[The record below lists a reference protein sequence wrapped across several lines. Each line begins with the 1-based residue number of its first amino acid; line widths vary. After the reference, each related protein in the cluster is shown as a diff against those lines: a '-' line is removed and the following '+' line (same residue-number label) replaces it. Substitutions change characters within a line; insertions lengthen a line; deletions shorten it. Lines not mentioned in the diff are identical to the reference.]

1 MAAKCRHFYL
11 LPVSQQYICGM
22 QKPSLPSGTRD
33 FGPKAF
39 EQRRYVMGVMEEV
52 FRLHGFQGI
61 ETPALE
67 NLSTLQGK
75 YGDEGD
81 QLLFKVLNS
90 GDFLS
95 KVKKEDKANIQSK
108 ELLPKIS
115 NRGLRYDL
123 TVPLARFVVMNSNEI
138 QFPFKRYQMQPVWR
152 ADRPQKGRYREFWQ
166 CDVDVVGTKSVVSEA
181 ELIDIYLEVFKALD
195 LGVIVK
201 INHRGIL
208 DSFLSIAGNQENWNS
223 FMQAI
228 DKFDKIGLEGVN
240 TELQNRGLSHM
251 LEVWEAY
258 SKLSE
263 QQDITQ
269 LIEGLRNIPELQ
281 GEELELGILALTE
294 VMELVTDKSSVMW
307 DLRLARGLSY
317 YTGCVFEVLP
327 NDQRLDERFNIGS
340 IGGGGRYDN
349 LTGIFGMKDVAGVGV
364 SFGLD
369 RIMDTLAAIE
379 KEEEVTNQNGIL
391 FCCMDKESL
400 PLAVTLSRELR
411 SFGLSAEIYP
421 GAVKLKKQLD
431 YANQRNKQW
440 AVIIGESERES
451 GELSVKNLVSGEQ
464 SKVIQAELKNHF

>member
-95 KVKKEDKANIQSK
+95 KVKEEDKANIQSK

-228 DKFDKIGLEGVN
+228 DKFDKIP
-240 TELQNRGLSHM
+240 R
-251 LEVWEAY
+251 
-258 SKLSE
+258 
-263 QQDITQ
+263 
-269 LIEGLRNIPELQ
+269 
-281 GEELELGILALTE
+281 
-294 VMELVTDKSSVMW
+294 
-307 DLRLARGLSY
+307 
-317 YTGCVFEVLP
+317 
-327 NDQRLDERFNIGS
+327 
-340 IGGGGRYDN
+340 
-349 LTGIFGMKDVAGVGV
+349 
-364 SFGLD
+364 
-369 RIMDTLAAIE
+369 
-379 KEEEVTNQNGIL
+379 
-391 FCCMDKESL
+391 
-400 PLAVTLSRELR
+400 
-411 SFGLSAEIYP
+411 
-421 GAVKLKKQLD
+421 
-431 YANQRNKQW
+431 
-440 AVIIGESERES
+440 
-451 GELSVKNLVSGEQ
+451 
-464 SKVIQAELKNHF
+464 

>member
-1 MAAKCRHFYL
+1 
-11 LPVSQQYICGM
+11 V
-22 QKPSLPSGTRD
+22 
-33 FGPKAF
+33 
-39 EQRRYVMGVMEEV
+39 
-52 FRLHGFQGI
+52 
-61 ETPALE
+61 
-67 NLSTLQGK
+67 
-75 YGDEGD
+75 
-81 QLLFKVLNS
+81 
-90 GDFLS
+90 
-95 KVKKEDKANIQSK
+95 
-108 ELLPKIS
+108 
-115 NRGLRYDL
+115 
-123 TVPLARFVVMNSNEI
+123 
-138 QFPFKRYQMQPVWR
+138 
-152 ADRPQKGRYREFWQ
+152 
-166 CDVDVVGTKSVVSEA
+166 
-181 ELIDIYLEVFKALD
+181 LD
-195 LGVIVK
+195 LV
-201 INHRGIL
+201 
-208 DSFLSIAGNQENWNS
+208 S
-223 FMQAI
+223 
-228 DKFDKIGLEGVN
+228 
-240 TELQNRGLSHM
+240 
-251 LEVWEAY
+251 
-258 SKLSE
+258 
-263 QQDITQ
+263 
-269 LIEGLRNIPELQ
+269 
-281 GEELELGILALTE
+281 
-294 VMELVTDKSSVMW
+294 DKSSVIW

-464 SKVIQAELKNHF
+464 SKVVQSELKNHF